1 MVLFI
6 PTIVTYF
13 ANSKANHKKEI
24 QVLNPEDQ
32 KLQHSNT
39 YNLTNLTNSMR
50 LKYERKMVLVIF
62 DQWLHFT
69 FSTFEKQF
77 KYQFKFLHR
86 AL

>member
-39 YNLTNLTNSMR
+39 ISQGR
-50 LKYERKMVLVIF
+50 RKRGAGGL
-62 DQWLHFT
+62 
-69 FSTFEKQF
+69 
-77 KYQFKFLHR
+77 
-86 AL
+86 